1 MTINLLC
8 SEKEF
13 EDFCLDAFK
22 SILHG
27 EMFPYSLRGTYHLV
41 FNSWD
46 EAVNELQ
53 KNGVEGY
60 SYQENSEDDDY
71 FLSLHGF
78 TQHVV
83 MQDKTLELLACF
95 CNTTYRQ
102 QMALFDIPVRFN
114 TRCEKKGNGKIRV
127 VQIPVNDFQSKCFV
141 PSRDGHMTS
150 CGDLYAKTC
159 FDKFLQE
166 SGFSVNT
173 ATVAAA
179 YGMPEEGLLCTL
191 KQNDIIIDNDDDAGW
206 ELAEA
211 LKDSDLII
219 EKTDVDGMPEK
230 QWTYKGLYFIWLLLT
245 TNCSVRP
252 CCDRNCCEE

>member
-1 MTINLLC
+1 MTSDLL
-8 SEKEF
+8 SSVEEF
-13 EDFCLDAFK
+13 EDYCLRTFK
-22 SILHG
+22 CSLHG
-27 EMFPYSLRGTYHLV
+27 DLFPYSLKETYHLV
-41 FNSWD
+41 YTSWN
-46 EAVNELQ
+46 EAVKELLE
-53 KNGVEGY
+53 NGVEGFT
-60 SYQENSEDDDY
+60 YQMSSDGDDY
-71 FLSLHGF
+71 LLSFVGF

-114 TRCEKKGNGKIRV
+114 TRCEKKENGKMRV
-127 VQIPVNDFQSKCFV
+127 VQIPVNDIQSKCFV
-141 PSRDGHMTS
+141 PHRDGHMTS

-166 SGFSVNT
+166 SGFSVGT
-173 ATVAAA
+173 ASVAAA

-191 KQNDIIIDNDDDAGW
+191 KQNDVIIVNDDDAGW

-211 LKDSDLII
+211 LKDSDLIV
-219 EKTDVDGMPEK
+219 EKMDVDGMPEK

-245 TNCSVRP
+245 KNCSVRP

>member
-1 MTINLLC
+1 MTVNLLS

-13 EDFCLDAFK
+13 EDYCLGAFK
-22 SILHG
+22 SMLHG
-27 EMFPYSLRGTYHLV
+27 EMFPYSLRGTYYLV

-46 EAVNELQ
+46 DAVNELQ
-53 KNGVEGY
+53 ENGAEGY
-60 SYQENSEDDDY
+60 SYLENPEDDDY
-71 FLSLHGF
+71 LLSLHGF
-78 TQHVV
+78 TQHIV
-83 MQDKTLELLACF
+83 MQDKTLELLARF
-95 CNTTYRQ
+95 CDTTYRQ
-102 QMALFDIPVRFN
+102 QMAIFDIPVRFE
-114 TRCEKKGNGKIRV
+114 TRCEKKADGKSRI
-127 VQIPVNDFQSKCFV
+127 VQIPIKDIMPKGFDKHHEGFASC
-141 PSRDGHMTS
+141 

-191 KQNDIIIDNDDDAGW
+191 KQNDVIIDNDDDAGW

-211 LKDSDLII
+211 LKNSNLII
-219 EKTDVDGMPEK
+219 EKMDVDGMPEK

-252 CCDRNCCEE
+252 CCDRNCCEG

>member
-1 MTINLLC
+1 MAINLLS

-53 KNGVEGY
+53 ENGVEGY
-60 SYQENSEDDDY
+60 SYQEKPEDDDY

-95 CNTTYRQ
+95 CN
-102 QMALFDIPVRFN
+102 
-114 TRCEKKGNGKIRV
+114 KINNFV
-127 VQIPVNDFQSKCFV
+127 VKRLVFGIVSATG
-141 PSRDGHMTS
+141 R
-150 CGDLYAKTC
+150 
-159 FDKFLQE
+159 
-166 SGFSVNT
+166 T
-173 ATVAAA
+173 ASAAA
-179 YGMPEEGLLCTL
+179 FTQEIFKNVFGMDFAASLFLDE
-191 KQNDIIIDNDDDAGW
+191 ID
-206 ELAEA
+206 
-211 LKDSDLII
+211 DSFHLGRAD
-219 EKTDVDGMPEK
+219 ESPVD
-230 QWTYKGLYFIWLLLT
+230 
-245 TNCSVRP
+245 SH
-252 CCDRNCCEE
+252 RN